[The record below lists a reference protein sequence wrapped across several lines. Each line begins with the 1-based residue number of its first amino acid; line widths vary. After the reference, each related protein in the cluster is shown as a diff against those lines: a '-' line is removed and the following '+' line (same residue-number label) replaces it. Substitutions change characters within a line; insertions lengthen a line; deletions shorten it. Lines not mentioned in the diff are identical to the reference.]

1 VDTRILYL
9 NLPFRR
15 KDRHPAFTETMD
27 HWDPALTDG
36 FAHDRGVILFNNAGM
51 SSSSGEVPT
60 LIEEM
65 AQHAAAFIDALGV
78 KKLDA
83 LGFSMGGLIAQQFTI
98 DRPDLVRKLILVGT
112 GPRSGEGTASLTL
125 PISSGFESSLLHRSG
140 VRRREGSILSGRRRA
155 RRTGIRC
162 RMKRLLRHR

>member
-1 VDTRILYL
+1 M
-9 NLPFRR
+9 
-15 KDRHPAFTETMD
+15 HFTETID

-65 AQHAAAFIDALGV
+65 AQHAAVFI
-78 KKLDA
+78 DA

-112 GPRSGEGTASLTL
+112 GPRSGERMASLTPRRTKRSLEPSTIL
-125 PISSGFESSLLHRSG
+125 PISSGFESCILHRAESG
-140 VRRREGSILSGRRRA
+140 GGKEVS
-155 RRTGIRC
+155 
-162 RMKRLLRHR
+162 

>member
-1 VDTRILYL
+1 M
-9 NLPFRR
+9 
-15 KDRHPAFTETMD
+15 HFTETMD

-65 AQHAAAFIDALGV
+65 AQHAAAFIDALG
-78 KKLDA
+78 
-83 LGFSMGGLIAQQFTI
+83 FSMGGLIAQQFTI

-112 GPRSGEGTASLTL
+112 GPRSGEGMAPLTL
-125 PISSGFESSLLHRSG
+125 PIRSGFESSLLHRSG